1 MDNYA
6 SLLYFY
12 TGFGCAQRLNIVIIM
27 LYLNIIIL
35 NVGRRLTLIAGVNI
49 KSPGL
54 ALKVCQR
61 ME

>member
-12 TGFGCAQRLNIVIIM
+12 TGFGCVQRLNIVIIM
-27 LYLNIIIL
+27 LYRNIIVL
-35 NVGRRLTLIAGVNI
+35 NGGRRLTLIAGVNI